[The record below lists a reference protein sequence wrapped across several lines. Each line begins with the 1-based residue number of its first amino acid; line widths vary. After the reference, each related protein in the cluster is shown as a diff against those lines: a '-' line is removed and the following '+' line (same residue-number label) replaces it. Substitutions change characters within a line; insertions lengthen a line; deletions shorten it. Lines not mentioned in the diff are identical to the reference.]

1 MERPILIED
10 VEEVI
15 ELDVQRSKHSMPH
28 VSEEALLNVLKT
40 FAFFNREIEYCQGMN
55 YIAGFLLAL
64 VQDEET
70 AFRILQQVASQF
82 AMHELFNPDIPRL
95 KLYFLQMDR
104 MLAQV
109 NQDLAAHFVQ
119 ENVSSSFFASAWF
132 ITLFTNSLKQN
143 TSHEGQVNET
153 LLQLWDY
160 FIVSGWK
167 AVLKL
172 GLYLV
177 TRDAAQLSE
186 LSFEGI
192 L

>member
-1 MERPILIED
+1 M
-10 VEEVI
+10 
-15 ELDVQRSKHSMPH
+15 
-28 VSEEALLNVLKT
+28 LKT

-55 YIAGFLLAL
+55 YMAGFLLAL
-64 VQDEET
+64 VKDEET
-70 AFRILQQVASQF
+70 AFRILQQVASKY

-109 NQDLAAHFVQ
+109 NQDLAAHFAT

-143 TSHEGQVNET
+143 TCSETGQVNET

-160 FIVSGWK
+160 FIVAGWK

-172 GLYLV
+172 GLYML
-177 TRDAAQLSE
+177 TKQAGQLIDM
-186 LSFEGI
+186 SFESVLQHISQAPSTVLQQQRQG
-192 L
+192 